1 MSLNDDP
8 SSERPAPD
16 PGPPMSVNAPISDTT
31 INRTALLVGAVL
43 AVLVVIV
50 IVVILIAVFSHRPQ

>member
-1 MSLNDDP
+1 
-8 SSERPAPD
+8 
-16 PGPPMSVNAPISDTT
+16 MSVNAPISDTT